1 MLSFGPGSPGRARR
15 MVFGISIFVLVVLD
29 IGFGAQLAVPY
40 PDAVVQGRTL
50 ANSSALLAQAFAA
63 VDKAYG
69 PIQNRIAASDGQ
81 DPDECFFLQDP
92 KGDFEETIYCGGAF
106 YYNGCAQ
113 GCGGEVDFILAIHF
127 EVVGSN
133 GAWVGKLVGR
143 ARTFSY
149 SQVITGDHLWRP
161 DGVTGSVVNHGG
173 GRLEVDVPRTISNK
187 VGLLLVVAG
196 TTFVLFVFVLLFLLS
211 PRPARYRPPA
221 GLPAV
226 REAWDNLARLAFT
239 PPLTPPSPVLLGAPP
254 GLSWGS
260 QAGPAE
266 AATNSTEEQ
275 DADDKPLVT
284 GPAEPEVVPAP
295 EVVPEPGTVPE
306 PRALVL
312 GPLGVEG
319 WAEPPARAKTTELA
333 VYLALHS
340 DRAVTAEHLRTV
352 GWPYDPVRGDV
363 ALATVHQEVS
373 RVRRCLGAQ
382 HLPEAKGGY
391 QVVGVTSDWAEFG
404 ALVEASRHVDAPES
418 TAYLRRA
425 LFLIRGAPF
434 AEVAA
439 KSYGWAFEEII
450 VAEMEA
456 GIARAA
462 HEMVERCLLAG
473 EQGEA
478 ASALRQGLLGCPK
491 DVLLREDQLAVAA
504 MEGSAGVER
513 AWRDVEKVLGPQGA
527 DSRLGEALKRARS
540 RA

>member
-1 MLSFGPGSPGRARR
+1 
-15 MVFGISIFVLVVLD
+15 MVFGILVLVLVLLD
-29 IGFGAQLAVPY
+29 IGFGAQFAVPY
-40 PDAVVQGRTL
+40 PDAVVHSRTV
-50 ANSSALLAQAFAA
+50 ANSSALLVQALAA

-69 PIQNRIAASDGQ
+69 PLQNRIAGSDGQ

-92 KGDFEETIYCGGAF
+92 KGAFEKTIYCGGAL
-106 YYNGCAQ
+106 YYKGCAQ
-113 GCGGEVDFILAIHF
+113 GCGGETDFIFGQHF
-127 EVVGSN
+127 KVVEPN
-133 GAWVGKLVGR
+133 RAWVGRLVGR
-143 ARTFSY
+143 PQTFSY
-149 SQVITGDHLWRP
+149 SQVITGDRLWRP
-161 DGVTGSVVNHGG
+161 DGVTGSVINHGG
-173 GRLEVDVPRTISNK
+173 GTLEVDVPKTIPYK
-187 VGLLLVVAG
+187 VGLLLVVGG
-196 TTFVLFVFVLLFLLS
+196 TSFALLVFVMLFLIS
-211 PRPARYRPPA
+211 PRPVRYRPPA

-239 PPLTPPSPVLLGAPP
+239 PPLTPPSPVLLGAHP
-254 GLSWGS
+254 GLSSGS
-260 QAGPAE
+260 QGGPAE
-266 AATNSTEEQ
+266 VAATFTEEL
-275 DADDKPLVT
+275 DANDKALVMEAA
-284 GPAEPEVVPAP
+284 GPETVL
-295 EVVPEPGTVPE
+295 EPGTVPE
-306 PRALVL
+306 PETVPKPRALVL

-391 QVVGVTSDWAEFG
+391 QVVGVTSDWAEFQ

-425 LFLIRGAPF
+425 LFLIRGGPF

-456 GIARAA
+456 AIASAA

-478 ASALRQGLLGCPK
+478 AWALRQGLMGCPK

-504 MEGSAGVER
+504 TEGSAGVER
-513 AWRDVEKVLGPQGA
+513 AWRDVEKVLGPQAA
-527 DSRLGEALKRARS
+527 DSRLGQALKRARS

>member
-1 MLSFGPGSPGRARR
+1 VAYPG
-15 MVFGISIFVLVVLD
+15 
-29 IGFGAQLAVPY
+29 
-40 PDAVVQGRTL
+40 AVVQGRTL
-50 ANSSALLAQAFAA
+50 SNSSALLVQALAS

-69 PIQNRIAASDGQ
+69 PIQNRIAGSDGQ

-92 KGDFEETIYCGGAF
+92 KGDFEETIYCGGALN
-106 YYNGCAQ
+106 YKGCAQ
-113 GCGGEVDFILAIHF
+113 GCGGEVDLILGQHF
-127 EVVGSN
+127 KVIESKGT
-133 GAWVGKLVGR
+133 WVGMLISHPQ
-143 ARTFSY
+143 TFSY
-149 SQVITGDHLWRP
+149 SQVVSGDRVWRP
-161 DGVTGSVVNHGG
+161 DGVTGSVINHGG
-173 GRLEVDVPRTISNK
+173 GTLEVDVPRTIPEK
-187 VGLLLVVAG
+187 VGLLLVVGG
-196 TTFVLFVFVLLFLLS
+196 TTVALLVFLLLFLNS
-211 PRPARYRPPA
+211 PKPARSGPPA

-239 PPLTPPSPVLLGAPP
+239 PPLTPPSPVLLGERPV
-254 GLSWGS
+254 LSWGS
-260 QAGPAE
+260 QGEPA
-266 AATNSTEEQ
+266 
-275 DADDKPLVT
+275 
-284 GPAEPEVVPAP
+284 EVVPSSVEDQDSNDEELTPVPP
-295 EVVPEPGTVPE
+295 EPESVPVAATVPEPETVLE

-391 QVVGVTSDWAEFG
+391 QVVGVTSDWAEFQT
-404 ALVEASRHVDAPES
+404 LVEASRHVGAPES

-425 LFLIRGAPF
+425 LFLVRGAPF

-456 GIARAA
+456 AIARAA
-462 HEMVERCLLAG
+462 HEMVEGCLLAG
-473 EQGEA
+473 EQSEA
-478 ASALRQGLLGCPK
+478 AWALRQGLLGCPK

-504 MEGSAGVER
+504 TEGSAGVER
-513 AWRDVEKVLGPQGA
+513 AWRDVEKVLGPQAA

-540 RA
+540 RT

>member
-1 MLSFGPGSPGRARR
+1 MLSFGGGSPGRTRR
-15 MVFGISIFVLVVLD
+15 MVFGILVLVLVLLD
-29 IGFGAQLAVPY
+29 IGFGAQFAVPY

-50 ANSSALLAQAFAA
+50 ANSSALLVQALASL
-63 VDKAYG
+63 DKAYG
-69 PIQNRIAASDGQ
+69 PLQNRNAASDGQ
-81 DPDECFFLQDP
+81 DPDECFFLQDA
-92 KGDFEETIYCGGAF
+92 KGDFEGTIYCGGAL

-113 GCGGEVDFILAIHF
+113 GCGGEVDFIFGQHF
-127 EVVGSN
+127 KLVRSN
-133 GAWVGKLVGR
+133 GAWVGRLVSR
-143 ARTFSY
+143 PQTFSY
-149 SQVITGDHLWRP
+149 SQVVTGDRLWRP
-161 DGVTGSVVNHGG
+161 DGVNGSVINHGRG
-173 GRLEVDVPRTISNK
+173 TLEVDVPNTIPNK
-187 VGLLLVVAG
+187 LGLLLVVGG
-196 TTFVLFVFVLLFLLS
+196 TTFAVLVFVLLFLLS
-211 PRPARYRPPA
+211 PKPTRYRPPVE
-221 GLPAV
+221 LPAV
-226 REAWDNLARLAFT
+226 REAWDSLARLAFT
-239 PPLTPPSPVLLGAPP
+239 PPLTPPSPVLLEARPA
-254 GLSWGS
+254 LSWES
-260 QAGPAE
+260 QGGPAE
-266 AATNSTEEQ
+266 AATVSTEEQ
-275 DADDKPLVT
+275 DADDKALVT
-284 GPAEPEVVPAP
+284 VPTEPETS
-295 EVVPEPGTVPE
+295 PEPGTVLE

-391 QVVGVTSDWAEFG
+391 QVVGVSSDWAEFG
-404 ALVEASRHVDAPES
+404 ALAEASRHVDAPES

-425 LFLIRGAPF
+425 LGLVRGAPF
-434 AEVAA
+434 AEVAS

-450 VAEMEA
+450 VAAMEA

-473 EQGEA
+473 AQGEA
-478 ASALRQGLLGCPK
+478 AWALRQGLLGCPK

-504 MEGSAGVER
+504 TEGSAGVER
-513 AWRDVEKVLGPQGA
+513 AWRDVEKVLGPQGS

>member
-1 MLSFGPGSPGRARR
+1 
-15 MVFGISIFVLVVLD
+15 MV
-29 IGFGAQLAVPY
+29 
-40 PDAVVQGRTL
+40 
-50 ANSSALLAQAFAA
+50 
-63 VDKAYG
+63 
-69 PIQNRIAASDGQ
+69 
-81 DPDECFFLQDP
+81 
-92 KGDFEETIYCGGAF
+92 
-106 YYNGCAQ
+106 
-113 GCGGEVDFILAIHF
+113 
-127 EVVGSN
+127 
-133 GAWVGKLVGR
+133 
-143 ARTFSY
+143 
-149 SQVITGDHLWRP
+149 
-161 DGVTGSVVNHGG
+161 
-173 GRLEVDVPRTISNK
+173 
-187 VGLLLVVAG
+187 
-196 TTFVLFVFVLLFLLS
+196 
-211 PRPARYRPPA
+211 
-221 GLPAV
+221 
-226 REAWDNLARLAFT
+226 
-239 PPLTPPSPVLLGAPP
+239 
-254 GLSWGS
+254 
-260 QAGPAE
+260 
-266 AATNSTEEQ
+266 
-275 DADDKPLVT
+275 
-284 GPAEPEVVPAP
+284 PAEPEVVP
-295 EVVPEPGTVPE
+295 EPDTVLE

-340 DRAVTAEHLRTV
+340 GRPVTAEHLRTV
-352 GWPYDPVRGDV
+352 GWPYDRERGDV

-391 QVVGVTSDWAEFG
+391 QVVGVTSDWAEFQ
-404 ALVEASRHVDAPES
+404 ALVEVSRHVDAPES

-478 ASALRQGLLGCPK
+478 AWALRQGLLGCPK

-504 MEGSAGVER
+504 TEGSAGVER
-513 AWRDVEKVLGPQGA
+513 AWRDVEKVLGPQAA

-540 RA
+540 RT

>member
-1 MLSFGPGSPGRARR
+1 VLSFGRGSPGRTRR
-15 MVFGISIFVLVVLD
+15 MVFGILVLVLVLLD
-29 IGFGAQLAVPY
+29 IGFAVELAVPY

-50 ANSSALLAQAFAA
+50 ANSSALLVQALAS

-69 PIQNRIAASDGQ
+69 PLQNRNAGSDGQ

-92 KGDFEETIYCGGAF
+92 KGDFEETIYCGGALH
-106 YYNGCAQ
+106 YKGCAQ
-113 GCGGEVDFILAIHF
+113 GCGGEVDFIFGQHF
-127 EVVGSN
+127 KVVEPRGT
-133 GAWVGKLVGR
+133 WVGMLVGR
-143 ARTFSY
+143 PQTFSY
-149 SQVITGDHLWRP
+149 SEVVSGDRLWRP
-161 DGVTGSVVNHGG
+161 DGVTGSVINHGG
-173 GRLEVDVPRTISNK
+173 GTLEVDVRNTIPDK
-187 VGLLLVVAG
+187 VGLLLVVGG
-196 TTFVLFVFVLLFLLS
+196 TTFALLVFLLPFLIS
-211 PRPARYRPPA
+211 PKPARYRPPA

-226 REAWDNLARLAFT
+226 REAWDNLGRLAFT
-239 PPLTPPSPVLLGAPP
+239 PPLTPPSPVLLGARP
-254 GLSWGS
+254 GLSWAS
-260 QAGPAE
+260 QDAPAE
-266 AATNSTEEQ
+266 AATTSTKEQ
-275 DADDKPLVT
+275 DADDKALVT
-284 GPAEPEVVPAP
+284 VPAEPEVVPEP
-295 EVVPEPGTVPE
+295 ETAME

-340 DRAVTAEHLRTV
+340 DRAVTAEHLRTA

-391 QVVGVTSDWAEFG
+391 QVVGVTSDWAEFQ
-404 ALVEASRHVDAPES
+404 ALVEVSRHVDAPES

-450 VAEMEA
+450 VAEIEA
-456 GIARAA
+456 GIAPAA

-478 ASALRQGLLGCPK
+478 AWALRQGLLGCPK

-504 MEGSAGVER
+504 TEGSAGVER

-540 RA
+540 RN